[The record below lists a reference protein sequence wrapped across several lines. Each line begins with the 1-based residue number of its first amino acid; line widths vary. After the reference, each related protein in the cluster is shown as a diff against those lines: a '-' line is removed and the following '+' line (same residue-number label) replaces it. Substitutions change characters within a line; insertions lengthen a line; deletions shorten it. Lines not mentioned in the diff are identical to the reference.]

1 MNIIRNFFSK
11 EDIFKLVVESS
22 DRPIIISSLDG
33 KYLYTNKLYLSI
45 REKSDE
51 YMKGKY
57 WWDTFDDSELAKRIQ
72 KQHANIVNNGDLS
85 YSAEYSVSNDKTV
98 FIDWKAVL
106 MDSKVYGG
114 KIIIEYGND
123 VSEKMFLKSQLI
135 HMQKLDSLG
144 TLAGGIAH
152 EFNNIL
158 TSIIGYSSFLKNLF
172 EPGSKERGYVDKI
185 QRASL
190 GAAKLTS
197 KLLGFARK
205 GKYFEK
211 LINPNVVVQEIYEII
226 QKTINR
232 KIDIKLNL
240 LNEVKFILADYDQI
254 FQSIMNLVIN
264 ASDAMPD
271 GGILSLST
279 YIKSFYED
287 TEFKEDGYTVKKG
300 DYYAISVED
309 TGIGMN
315 KELRKKI
322 LEPFFTT
329 KSEGKGTGLGMPMV
343 YGVAK
348 SHKGN
353 LFINSEQ
360 GKGTLITMTI
370 PIAVRKGIMA
380 ISEDSGVF
388 PIVKIKDNKN
398 ILIVDDDVQILDYL
412 ENVLIEY
419 GYQIKRAL
427 DGQEAYNII
436 NSGTKIDL
444 ILLDLILPK
453 LDGEEFIKRF
463 DYDSKDIKIIIMTS
477 YPDDAK
483 VEKLKLSGMNYFL
496 FKPFKISNLINLL
509 GNIFEDEEV

>member
-1 MNIIRNFFSK
+1 M
-11 EDIFKLVVESS
+11 
-22 DRPIIISSLDG
+22 
-33 KYLYTNKLYLSI
+33 NKLYLSI
-45 REKSDE
+45 REKNDR
-51 YMKGKY
+51 YMHGKH
-57 WWDTFDDSELAKRIQ
+57 WWDTFDDSGLAKRIK
-72 KQHANIVNNGDLS
+72 KQHSNIVNNGDLS
-85 YSAEYSVSNDKTV
+85 YSAEYSINKDKTV
-98 FIDWKAVL
+98 FIDWKAII
-106 MDSKVYGG
+106 MYSKVYGE

-172 EPGSKERGYVDKI
+172 HSGSKERGYVDKI

-205 GKYFEK
+205 GKYVEK
-211 LINPNVVVQEIYEII
+211 LINPNLVVQEIYEII
-226 QKTINR
+226 QKTIHR
-232 KIDIKLNL
+232 KIEIKINL
-240 LNEVKFILADYDQI
+240 LNEIKFILADYDQI

-271 GGILSLST
+271 GGTLSLST
-279 YIKSFYED
+279 HLETFYKD

-300 DYYAISVED
+300 DYYAISVKD

-315 KELRKKI
+315 KELQKKI

-353 LFINSEQ
+353 LFIDSEPN
-360 GKGTLITMTI
+360 KGTLITIII
-370 PIAVRKGIMA
+370 PIAARKGIMA
-380 ISEDSGVF
+380 ISEDSGIF
-388 PIVKIKDNKN
+388 PIVKIKNNKS

-412 ENVLIEY
+412 ENVLTEY

-427 DGQEAYNII
+427 DGQEAYDII
-436 NSGTKIDL
+436 NSGINIDL

-453 LDGEEFIKRF
+453 LDGEAFIKKF
-463 DYDSKDIKIIIMTS
+463 NDDSKDIKIIIMTS
-477 YPDDAK
+477 YPDDTK
-483 VEKLKLSGMNYFL
+483 VEKLKLSGVNYFI

-509 GNIFEDEEV
+509 GNIFKDEDV